1 MIISKSRYFALILL
15 FWSQLALATWYQGS
29 AQQKLSG
36 LNYDLDSIRTATIK
50 QAITNASLK
59 SGVYVTSES
68 IVLDGLLQSSKNVFK
83 NKGDIRRVE
92 ILSETISGDRLTVIV
107 NVDIKPM
114 INCNQD
120 GYVKSVTVAQFP
132 FVNSMP
138 IINSELFNLGSQ
150 ITRRLSSQLS
160 QSETIAE
167 PQQLN
172 ESFTSKSSLKT
183 LNLQNIDKVSHH
195 LATKYG
201 NQFIVFGFIQDV
213 GLFEQVTDNL
223 LIDDVNLRRNFT
235 IQLYLYDAWQS
246 SLLINKRYH
255 GEANWNFDDHENLD
269 TDNSVFWR
277 SDYGRVVL
285 NTLSNAV
292 IDINDLI
299 TCQKSLI
306 QIVHKN
312 QNEAIINL
320 GTKHGVKAGDEF
332 SLIRRKLSQNH
343 QEQTLPMLI
352 LEENSTLRVKHAS
365 YNNTVLISD
374 DPSFINTSQIY
385 DLVTPKG
392 IFNYE

>member
-1 MIISKSRYFALILL
+1 MALNKNSFAALILL
-15 FWSQLALATWYQGS
+15 CFSPLAIATWYQGT
-29 AQQKLSG
+29 AQQELSG
-36 LNYDLDSIRTATIK
+36 LNYDLDSIRTSTIK

-59 SGVYVTSES
+59 SGVYVSSES

-83 NKGDIRRVE
+83 HKGDIRRVE

-114 INCNQD
+114 IHCKQD
-120 GYVKSVTVAQFP
+120 GYLKSVTIAQFP

-138 IINSELFNLGSQ
+138 LIHSDLFNLGSQ

-160 QSETIAE
+160 QNESIAE
-167 PQQLN
+167 PQRLD
-172 ESFTSKSSLKT
+172 ESFTSTSALKA
-183 LNLQNIDKVSHH
+183 LDLQNIDKVSHH

-201 NQFIVFGFIQDV
+201 NQFIVFGYIQDV
-213 GLFEQVTDNL
+213 GLFEQVKDNL
-223 LIDDVNLRRNFT
+223 LIDDVSLRRNFT
-235 IQLYLYDAWQS
+235 IQLYLYDAWQN

-255 GEANWNFDDHENLD
+255 GEANWTFDNHEKLD
-269 TDNSVFWR
+269 TNNSVFWR
-277 SDYGRVVL
+277 SDYGRIVL

-292 IDINDLI
+292 IDINDSI

-343 QEQTLPMLI
+343 QEQTFPMLI

-365 YNNTVLISD
+365 YNHTVLISD
-374 DPSFINTSQIY
+374 DPSFINSSQIN

-392 IFNYE
+392 ILNYD